1 MINGVRNKHLW
12 NNYKCRAF
20 LLLLTAVYLGI
31 AACNAPAPAVVSEN
45 QGTIPDLAKLDAE
58 ETYPQIPV
66 ALAVVYKSV
75 EELANDAEYI
85 AEIEVQS
92 ADVLLRLPPL
102 SLSNVEVITPLK
114 GNIKADDIITV
125 AEEGAMATEDREAVI
140 VGAPVLNMGNRYIL
154 FLNKYEDNYIVLG
167 VYQGKFIERE
177 GYVFQQS
184 TDDIK
189 TDAFAPVTIEEFM
202 ANVRSLV
209 GS

>member
-1 MINGVRNKHLW
+1 MKKVV
-12 NNYKCRAF
+12 F
-20 LLLLTAVYLGI
+20 MLLIIAAGFCLT
-31 AACNAPAPAVVSEN
+31 ACNAPAPAGASEN
-45 QGTIPDLAKLDAE
+45 QGTIPDLAKIDAE
-58 ETYPQIPV
+58 ETYPQIPI
-66 ALAVVYKSV
+66 ALAVVYNSV
-75 EELANDAEYI
+75 EELVNDAEFI
-85 AEIEVQS
+85 VEIEVQS

-102 SLSNVEVITPLK
+102 SLSNVKIITPLK
-114 GNIKADDIITV
+114 GDLKADDVITV

-154 FLNKYEDNYIVLG
+154 FINKYEDNYIVLG

-189 TDAFAPVTIEEFM
+189 TDAFAPVTIEAFM

>member
-1 MINGVRNKHLW
+1 MKKAISMLLIIANG
-12 NNYKCRAF
+12 F
-20 LLLLTAVYLGI
+20 FI
-31 AACNAPAPAVVSEN
+31 AACEAPDQTSANHSQSA
-45 QGTIPDLAKLDAE
+45 TPDLAKIDAE

-66 ALAVVYKSV
+66 ALAVVYNSV

-85 AEIEVQS
+85 AEIEAQS
-92 ADVLLRLPPL
+92 ADVLLRMPPL
-102 SLSNVEVITPLK
+102 SLSNVKIITPLK
-114 GNIKADDIITV
+114 GNLKANDVITV

-154 FLNKYEDNYIVLG
+154 FLNKYEDNYVILG

-189 TDAFAPVTIEEFM
+189 TDAFVPVTIKEFM

>member
-1 MINGVRNKHLW
+1 M
-12 NNYKCRAF
+12 
-20 LLLLTAVYLGI
+20 
-31 AACNAPAPAVVSEN
+31 
-45 QGTIPDLAKLDAE
+45 
-58 ETYPQIPV
+58 
-66 ALAVVYKSV
+66 AVVYKSV

-102 SLSNVEVITPLK
+102 SLSNVKVITPLK
-114 GNIKADDIITV
+114 GNIKADDVITV
-125 AEEGAMATEDREAVI
+125 AEEGAMATEDRDAVI
-140 VGAPVLNMGNRYIL
+140 VGAPVLNMGNRYVL
-154 FLNKYEDNYIVLG
+154 FLNKYEDNYIILG

-202 ANVRSLV
+202 ANVRRLV

>member
-1 MINGVRNKHLW
+1 MLPTLNVTTQKMS
-12 NNYKCRAF
+12 AV
-20 LLLLTAVYLGI
+20 LLKNIALGKAGKNFG
-31 AACNAPAPAVVSEN
+31 AASKASS
-45 QGTIPDLAKLDAE
+45 AKD
-58 ETYPQIPV
+58 PQIPI

-102 SLSNVEVITPLK
+102 SLSNVKIITPLK
-114 GNIKADDIITV
+114 GDLKADDVITV
-125 AEEGAMATEDREAVI
+125 AEEGAMATEGRDAVI
-140 VGAPVLNMGNRYIL
+140 VGAPVLNMGNRYVL

-202 ANVRSLV
+202 ANVRRLV